1 MGYNCGAKNNIFCER
16 TRFMNEKPFTIG
28 VLTSG
33 GDAPGMNAVIRAVVR
48 TAMANQAQVMG
59 IVNGFEGLLNG
70 EFRPMGARDVGGILQ
85 RGGTIL
91 QTRRSQRFQDPKGQR
106 EAIRRMNEAGIDSL
120 IVIGGDGSLRGAHA
134 LAKQGVRVIGIP
146 GSIDNDIYGTDMAVG
161 VDTALNTIM
170 EAVDKLR
177 DTASSHS
184 RAFLIET
191 MGRNSG
197 YLAVMAGIVCGAE
210 MVLIPEVSY
219 TVEEVAHAMED
230 AYMRG
235 KTHAIVL
242 VAEGASIHTTDLAR
256 IIDEMDVGFKTRV
269 TILGHI
275 QRGGRPTS
283 FDRLLASRMGVK
295 AVELLFEGKTDAM
308 VGLTGMGVIEVP
320 LDEVITHDRHAT
332 PSYYEMA
339 RMLSR

>member
-1 MGYNCGAKNNIFCER
+1 MTSMESFKV
-16 TRFMNEKPFTIG
+16 G

-33 GDAPGMNAVIRAVVR
+33 GDAPGMNAAIRAVVR
-48 TAMANQAQVMG
+48 TAMANNAKVIG
-59 IVNGFEGLLNG
+59 VANGFEGLVNG
-70 EFRPMGARDVGGILQ
+70 EFRLLDARDVGGILQ

-91 QTRRSQRFQDPKGQR
+91 QTRRSKRFADAKGQR
-106 EAIRRMNEAGIDSL
+106 EAIRHMNEAGMNGL
-120 IVIGGDGSLRGAHA
+120 IVIGGDGSLRGGHA
-134 LAKQGVRVIGIP
+134 LAQQGIKVVGIP
-146 GSIDNDIYGTDMAVG
+146 ASIDNDIWGTDMSIG

-210 MVLIPEVSY
+210 IVLVPEV
-219 TVEEVAHAMED
+219 TVSAEEIVQLVED
-230 AYMRG
+230 AYRRG
-235 KTHAIVL
+235 KTHAIII
-242 VAEGASIHTTDLAR
+242 VAEGANIRTTDLAR

-275 QRGGRPTS
+275 QRGGRPTAL
-283 FDRLLASRMGVK
+283 DRLVAASLGVK
-295 AVELLFEGKTDAM
+295 AVEAILEGQTDIM
-308 VGLTGMGVIEVP
+308 IGMKGLGVTTVP
-320 LDEVITHDRHAT
+320 LAEVAEHSRSTALD
-332 PSYYEMA
+332 YYEMA
-339 RMLSR
+339 KTLAR